1 MPIGDGEVNLLIFS
15 DGANHLAYAI
25 QNVVDTIHIAN
36 AVLPGEK
43 KGEIEGVTLFDGEAV
58 EVLDCHWL
66 FAQHDGQGQ
75 RTASRTCQIDEA
87 DPWVRT
93 ILRPMVEAAGYR
105 IVDADSGED
114 VDIAITMGQQ
124 ETMPGRAGQVITL
137 TNDPEAA
144 DHKGG
149 VIYRYDRGTL
159 LESLMKQQRK
169 SA

>member
-1 MPIGDGEVNLLIFS
+1 
-15 DGANHLAYAI
+15 
-25 QNVVDTIHIAN
+25 
-36 AVLPGEK
+36 
-43 KGEIEGVTLFDGEAV
+43 
-58 EVLDCHWL
+58 
-66 FAQHDGQGQ
+66 
-75 RTASRTCQIDEA
+75 
-87 DPWVRT
+87 
-93 ILRPMVEAAGYR
+93 MVEAAGYR

-159 LESLMKQQRK
+159 LESPMKQQRK